1 MKKNNIRVKGL
12 IILLCIVLS
21 SFPLSYLLP
30 ISTSNDSNDVEG
42 IPPSEEIPNIFTS
55 DTLATDNSFTGIGAP
70 WNVTHY
76 ANYTKSN
83 LGVSFYNNSY
93 DDTHAK
99 VELYGWNGYQLNS
112 TIKNLYDTRNWI
124 NGTFHCG
131 SYGGSPSGSDDSE
144 YVANWTFHDG
154 DIDDPNPTSGNY
166 FDGSTSISDYEDSLE
181 LRVDEYGSGNYDVG
195 DKCWWETSIQ
205 IDRGDVDE
213 AWLNFAV
220 YPKYSDGYNNH
231 WVLQIIINGK
241 IIWGTGLQSMID
253 ASGNSNGQWYNPYP
267 IYLDGNDEQL
277 FPEGVKNLNVT
288 FEFKRVSGT
297 APGAYWDYYTVLFD
311 NVSLIVKSKAKPSQ
325 LELQLNNED
334 VKDNVNYGE
343 GNLGITGNWNGS
355 IQSSV
360 VANFSSDLNWPL
372 TYEED
377 GSWISYK
384 IELET
389 DLNLFTNKFS
399 PETYYTADP
408 DLNYQ
413 GSAFIVSNNSNVNW
427 TTYAH
432 MEIPAGYEET
442 NMTVEYSS
450 DYNLI
455 GVFFSQNP
463 NSISQ
468 TTITEYGNKKILNI
482 PVSSITS
489 NTNGF
494 WKLTAVS
501 PNYCSELN
509 MYAGPTATGPW
520 VLNNKFLSGEYIN
533 ITGDIYNSALVSG
546 YIQQTKAQLQIRFP
560 NGSIWTSRTQ
570 TKLVDNTGTVYFDPI
585 MIPDNVPN
593 YKAGEYDAVITWN
606 NSYSSF
612 GSNETGIIYKKFTVI
627 HDSLLYP
634 DEGVYF
640 IENVIDDRIINIKV
654 SFRDL
659 IDGTAIANAYV
670 YTDFTGVDES
680 LIQTSPGFYLYEF
693 NASKAEAGNNTVTI
707 YANSS
712 YYLNKTINITID
724 VIKETILTV
733 ETDFFT
739 TPWKQNFTV
748 RFNYTEKNNP
758 LNWIDTTDITIDEWL
773 GDYHL
778 TQPSV
783 GHYELEC
790 NTSAYA
796 ALTLQSFIIS
806 IDPYKYEPQSV
817 LIRVQITELSSS
829 LKLLL
834 NGNETSNNGKITV
847 ELDAVIN
854 VSITFSDQ
862 LTGKHLP
869 NATVSLIGIGPN
881 RYFDEKNNYYNY
893 SIKATDLG
901 EGITVLTVFAEV
913 LNYQPQTIQFWI
925 EVGKRSSQLQLFLDG
940 DLKTDDLV
948 IYEITIKEFLNITVK
963 YMDNGSQHITN
974 ATVQLTVQLIG
985 GKLNFNLTE
994 HTGLGQYYIPG
1005 GLDTTIL
1012 GTGAYEFSIIAY
1024 APNYIPKTTGGVI
1037 TITKIVGTISR
1048 EDGGAQ
1054 IEVDV
1059 GEDVLLKIVLKDPS
1073 NNTIKGATVTY
1084 SWAFGQGELDDP
1096 DNDGI
1101 YNVTI
1106 FDVPEGVRD
1115 ITINAIIG
1123 DDYAFQEYKITLIVS
1138 RPSVSPGPNL
1148 GWLISLL
1155 VYGFIGVIVV
1165 VGTIFTLYIKRW
1177 RFPPLVRKIRA
1188 LRKKVSKAKKTK
1200 PVMINK
1206 REEIIKNNLQDSVK
1220 ILSLELIQPEKIDK
1234 IENFNIKKEEVN

>member
-1 MKKNNIRVKGL
+1 MKEKNIRIKGL
-12 IILLCIVLS
+12 VILLVIVLF
-21 SFPLSYLLP
+21 SFPISYLFP
-30 ISTSNDSNDVEG
+30 INTSNDSNDSNNIEE
-42 IPPSEEIPNIFTS
+42 IPPSEEIPNLAS
-55 DTLATDNSFTGIGAP
+55 DTLATDNTFTGIGSP

-76 ANYTKSN
+76 ANRTKTN
-83 LGVSFYNNSY
+83 LEISFNNNSY
-93 DDTHAK
+93 DNSQY
-99 VELYGWNGYQLNS
+99 VELDGWMGYQLNS
-112 TIKNLYDTRNWI
+112 TITNLYDTRNWI

-131 SYGGSPSGSDDSE
+131 PDDNDYSRDDNDSN
-144 YVANWTFHDG
+144 YVANWTFKTMDTL
-154 DIDDPNPTSGNY
+154 DTNYMSGNY
-166 FDGSTSISDYEDSLE
+166 FDDGYSGSDGADCLQLLIGDYSNN
-181 LRVDEYGSGNYDVG
+181 YYDVG
-195 DKCWWETSIQ
+195 DKCWWETIFE

-213 AWLNFAV
+213 AWLSFAV
-220 YPKYSDGYNNH
+220 FPKYSDIYNNH
-231 WVLQIIINGK
+231 FVLQVIVNNKILWGNG
-241 IIWGTGLQSMID
+241 LASMLE
-253 ASGNSNGQWYNPYP
+253 ACGNPSTGQWYNPP
-267 IYLDGNDEQL
+267 TIYLDVNDGQL
-277 FPEGVKNLNVT
+277 FPVGVKDMNVT
-288 FEFKRVSGT
+288 LEFKRVSGNPYSGY
-297 APGAYWDYYTVLFD
+297 AEDYSVLID
-311 NVSLIVKSKAKPSQ
+311 NVSLIVKAKAKPSQ
-325 LELQLNNED
+325 LDLQLNNED
-334 VKDNVNYGE
+334 VIDNGNYGK
-343 GNLGITGNWNGS
+343 GYVGILGNWNGS

-360 VANFSSDLNWPL
+360 IANFSSNLNWPL
-372 TYEED
+372 TFEED

-389 DLNLFTNKFS
+389 NLNLFTNKFS

-408 DLNYQ
+408 NLNYQ
-413 GSAFIVSNNSNVNW
+413 GSSFIVSNNSNVNW

-432 MEIPAGYEET
+432 MEIPTGYEET
-442 NMTVEYSS
+442 NMTVEYPS
-450 DYNLI
+450 DFNLT
-455 GVFFSQNP
+455 GVFFSLNP
-463 NSISQ
+463 DSLSQ
-468 TTITEYGNKKILNI
+468 TSIKEHGNKKIVNI

-494 WKLTAVS
+494 WRLTAVS
-501 PNYCSELN
+501 PNYCKEMEIYNNVTGDWELN
-509 MYAGPTATGPW
+509 
-520 VLNNKFLSGEYIN
+520 NEFLSGEYIN
-533 ITGDIYNSALVSG
+533 ITGKIYNSALVSG

-560 NGSIWTSRTQ
+560 DSSIWTSKTQ
-570 TKLVDNTGTVYFDPI
+570 IKLVDSTGTVYFDPI
-585 MIPDNVPN
+585 MIPDNIPN
-593 YKAGEYDAVITWN
+593 YKAGEYEAVITWN

-612 GSNETGIIYKKFTVI
+612 GSNETGIIYKKFIVI

-659 IDGTAIANAYV
+659 IDGTAIENAYV

-712 YYLNKTINITID
+712 YYLNKTINITVD

-796 ALTLQSFIIS
+796 SLTLQSFIIS

-817 LIRVQITELSSS
+817 LIRVQITELASS

-854 VSITFSDQ
+854 VTITFSDQ

-869 NATVSLIGIGPN
+869 NATVSLLPD
-881 RYFDEKNNYYNY
+881 RYFDETNEYYNY
-893 SIKATDLG
+893 SLKANTLAQ
-901 EGITVLTVFAEV
+901 EVTLLTVFAEV
-913 LNYQPQTIQFWI
+913 VNYQPQTINFFI
-925 EVGKRSSQLQLFLDG
+925 EVTKKSSQLQLFLDG
-940 DLKTDDLV
+940 IDKTSDPV
-948 IYEITIKEFLNITVK
+948 YELPIKEFLNITVK
-963 YMDNGSQHITN
+963 FMDNESQHISN
-974 ATVQLTVQLIG
+974 ATIQLEGESLT
-985 GKLNFNLTE
+985 FNLTE
-994 HTGLGQYYIPG
+994 DAGLGQYYIPG

-1012 GTGAYEFSIIAY
+1012 GIGTKLFTIIAY
-1024 APNYIPKTTGGVI
+1024 APNYIIKTIGGIRI
-1037 TITKIVGTISR
+1037 TINKIVGIISR
-1048 EDGGAQ
+1048 ADGGDQ

-1059 GEDVLLKIVLKDPS
+1059 GEDVLLKIILKDPL
-1073 NNTIKGATVTY
+1073 NNTIKNANVTFT
-1084 SWAFGQGELDDP
+1084 WAYGQGELEDL

-1101 YNVTI
+1101 YNVTL
-1106 FDVPEGVRD
+1106 FNVREGVHE
-1115 ITINAIIG
+1115 IKIYAVYG
-1123 DDYAFQEYKITLIVS
+1123 DDYIFQEYKITLIVS

-1148 GWLISLL
+1148 SWLISLL
-1155 VYGFIGVIVV
+1155 VYGFIGVILV

-1200 PVMINK
+1200 PVIVNK

-1220 ILSLELIQPEKIDK
+1220 ILSLELIQPEKINK
-1234 IENFNIKKEEVN
+1234 IEKINLKKEEVN